1 MSFFMI
7 KISWFYDKKSYFLT
21 KLPKICLVIVLA
33 SNSLYA
39 YTKTITNVQP

>member
-1 MSFFMI
+1 MT
-7 KISWFYDKKSYFLT
+7 KSLIFLT

-39 YTKTITNVQP
+39 YTKTIINVQP